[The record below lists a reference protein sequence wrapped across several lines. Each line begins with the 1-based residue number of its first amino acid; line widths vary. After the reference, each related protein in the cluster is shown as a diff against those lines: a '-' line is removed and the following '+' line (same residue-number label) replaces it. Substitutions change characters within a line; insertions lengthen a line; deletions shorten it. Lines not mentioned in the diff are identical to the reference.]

1 MLIKLKQL
9 HKIILT
15 KILIL
20 SVLNLKGSD
29 FDTTSILK
37 KIDLQIES
45 TSSINKMYNF
55 QFDDAE
61 KEFLWLSQEYK
72 NHPLPSF
79 LLGLSMWWKIDAS
92 SGKAEKITKNLD
104 NKFLEQMDK
113 TIDKAY
119 DIYKEGNKIDGA
131 FFLAAS
137 FAFKGR
143 LLADRKKWTQ
153 SALSG
158 RNAIK
163 YLKEIKKNDMMI
175 PEIDFGNGLFNYY
188 SVWISDRYPLLKPLV
203 KLFPEGDKLKGIEQL
218 DNASGNSFYT
228 RTEAQF
234 FLMRIY
240 LSERKLSKAL
250 QLSKYLHDTYPN
262 NSVFHKYY
270 TQILYQNGRI
280 SEAFLSARDIIKK
293 YKLNTF
299 GYNQDEARISHF
311 FIGEYYFA
319 KMDYKNAVINY
330 EKTIELAEISGKEKL
345 GYSFYSHYYLGKIY
359 FDMGDFK
366 KSKVYFKNVIKLTNR
381 KDELNQRAKLNLKK
395 IK

>member
-1 MLIKLKQL
+1 M
-9 HKIILT
+9 HKIIIT

-104 NKFLEQMDK
+104 NKFLAQMDK

-262 NSVFHKYY
+262 NSIFHKYY

-311 FIGEYYFA
+311 FIGEYYFT
-319 KMDYKNAVINY
+319 KMDFKNAVINY
-330 EKTIELAEISGKEKL
+330 EKAIKLAEISGKEKL

>member
-104 NKFLEQMDK
+104 NKFLAQMDK

-188 SVWISDRYPLLKPLV
+188 SVWISDRYPLLKPLI

-319 KMDYKNAVINY
+319 KMD
-330 EKTIELAEISGKEKL
+330 
-345 GYSFYSHYYLGKIY
+345 
-359 FDMGDFK
+359 FK
-366 KSKVYFKNVIKLTNR
+366 KCSY
-381 KDELNQRAKLNLKK
+381 
-395 IK
+395 

>member
-9 HKIILT
+9 HKIIIT

-104 NKFLEQMDK
+104 NKFLAQMDK

-119 DIYKEGNKIDGA
+119 DVYKEGNKIDGA

-262 NSVFHKYY
+262 NSIFHKYY

-311 FIGEYYFA
+311 FIGEYYFT
-319 KMDYKNAVINY
+319 KMDFKNAVINY
-330 EKTIELAEISGKEKL
+330 EKAIKLAEISGKEKL
-345 GYSFYSHYYLGKIY
+345 GYSYYSHYYLGKIY

>member
-1 MLIKLKQL
+1 MFNKLKQL
-9 HKIILT
+9 RKIILT

-20 SVLNLKGSD
+20 SFLNLKGSD

-104 NKFLEQMDK
+104 NKFLAQMDK

-119 DIYKEGNKIDGA
+119 DIYKKGNKIDGA

-143 LLADRKKWTQ
+143 LLADRKKWTL

-240 LSERKLSKAL
+240 LSERKLLKAL

-262 NSVFHKYY
+262 NSIFHKYY

-311 FIGEYYFA
+311 FIGEYYFT
-319 KMDYKNAVINY
+319 KMDFKNAVINY
-330 EKTIELAEISGKEKL
+330 EKAIKLAEIAGKEKL
-345 GYSFYSHYYLGKIY
+345 GYSYYSHYYLGKIY

>member
-9 HKIILT
+9 HKIIIT

-29 FDTTSILK
+29 FDTISILK

-104 NKFLEQMDK
+104 NKFLAQMDK

-119 DIYKEGNKIDGA
+119 DIYKKGNKIDGA

-143 LLADRKKWTQ
+143 LLADRKKWTL

-262 NSVFHKYY
+262 NSIFHKYY

-311 FIGEYYFA
+311 FIGEYYFT
-319 KMDYKNAVINY
+319 KMDFKNAVINY
-330 EKTIELAEISGKEKL
+330 EKAIKLAEISGKEKL
-345 GYSFYSHYYLGKIY
+345 GYSYYSHYYLGKIY

>member
-1 MLIKLKQL
+1 MFNKLKQL
-9 HKIILT
+9 RKIILT

-20 SVLNLKGSD
+20 SFLNLKGSD

-104 NKFLEQMDK
+104 NKFLAQMDK

-119 DIYKEGNKIDGA
+119 DIYKKGNKIDGA

-143 LLADRKKWTQ
+143 LLADRKKWTL

-240 LSERKLSKAL
+240 LSERKLLKAL

-262 NSVFHKYY
+262 NSIFHKYY

-311 FIGEYYFA
+311 FIGEYYFT
-319 KMDYKNAVINY
+319 KMDFKNAVINY
-330 EKTIELAEISGKEKL
+330 EKAIKLAEIAGKEKL
-345 GYSFYSHYYLGKIY
+345 GYSYYSHYYLGKIY

-381 KDELNQRAKLNLKK
+381 KDELNQSAKLNLKK

>member
-1 MLIKLKQL
+1 MFNKLKQL
-9 HKIILT
+9 RKIILT

-20 SVLNLKGSD
+20 SFLNLKGSD

-104 NKFLEQMDK
+104 NKFLAQMDK

-119 DIYKEGNKIDGA
+119 DIYKKGNKIDGA

-143 LLADRKKWTQ
+143 LLADRKKWTL

-240 LSERKLSKAL
+240 LSERKLLKAL

-262 NSVFHKYY
+262 NSIFHKYY

-311 FIGEYYFA
+311 FIGEYYFT
-319 KMDYKNAVINY
+319 KMDFKNAVINY
-330 EKTIELAEISGKEKL
+330 EKAIKLAEISGKEKL
-345 GYSFYSHYYLGKIY
+345 GYSYYSHYYLGKIY

>member
-1 MLIKLKQL
+1 MFNKLKQL
-9 HKIILT
+9 HKILLT

-20 SVLNLKGSD
+20 SFLNLKGSD

-61 KEFLWLSQEYK
+61 KEFFWLSQEYK

-104 NKFLEQMDK
+104 NKFLAQMDK

-262 NSVFHKYY
+262 NSIFHKYY

-311 FIGEYYFA
+311 FIGEYYFT
-319 KMDYKNAVINY
+319 KMDFKNAVINY
-330 EKTIELAEISGKEKL
+330 EKAIKLAEISGKEKL
-345 GYSFYSHYYLGKIY
+345 GYSYYSHYYLGKIY

>member
-1 MLIKLKQL
+1 MFNKLKQL
-9 HKIILT
+9 RKIILT

-20 SVLNLKGSD
+20 SFLNLKGSD

-104 NKFLEQMDK
+104 NKFLAQMDK

-143 LLADRKKWTQ
+143 LLADRKKWTL

-262 NSVFHKYY
+262 NSIFHKYY

-311 FIGEYYFA
+311 FIGEYYFT
-319 KMDYKNAVINY
+319 KMDFKNAVINY
-330 EKTIELAEISGKEKL
+330 EKAIKLAEISGKEKL
-345 GYSFYSHYYLGKIY
+345 GYSYYSHYYLGKIY

>member
-104 NKFLEQMDK
+104 NKFLAQMDK

-119 DIYKEGNKIDGA
+119 DIYKEGNKIDG
-131 FFLAAS
+131 
-137 FAFKGR
+137 
-143 LLADRKKWTQ
+143 
-153 SALSG
+153 
-158 RNAIK
+158 
-163 YLKEIKKNDMMI
+163 
-175 PEIDFGNGLFNYY
+175 
-188 SVWISDRYPLLKPLV
+188 
-203 KLFPEGDKLKGIEQL
+203 
-218 DNASGNSFYT
+218 
-228 RTEAQF
+228 
-234 FLMRIY
+234 
-240 LSERKLSKAL
+240 
-250 QLSKYLHDTYPN
+250 
-262 NSVFHKYY
+262 
-270 TQILYQNGRI
+270 
-280 SEAFLSARDIIKK
+280 
-293 YKLNTF
+293 
-299 GYNQDEARISHF
+299 
-311 FIGEYYFA
+311 
-319 KMDYKNAVINY
+319 
-330 EKTIELAEISGKEKL
+330 
-345 GYSFYSHYYLGKIY
+345 
-359 FDMGDFK
+359 
-366 KSKVYFKNVIKLTNR
+366 
-381 KDELNQRAKLNLKK
+381 
-395 IK
+395 

>member
-104 NKFLEQMDK
+104 NKFLAQMDK

-119 DIYKEGNKIDGA
+119 DVYKEGNKIDGA

-262 NSVFHKYY
+262 NSIFHKYY

-311 FIGEYYFA
+311 FIGEYYFT
-319 KMDYKNAVINY
+319 KMDFKNAVINY
-330 EKTIELAEISGKEKL
+330 EKAIKLAEIAGKEKL
-345 GYSFYSHYYLGKIY
+345 GYSYYSHYYLGKIY